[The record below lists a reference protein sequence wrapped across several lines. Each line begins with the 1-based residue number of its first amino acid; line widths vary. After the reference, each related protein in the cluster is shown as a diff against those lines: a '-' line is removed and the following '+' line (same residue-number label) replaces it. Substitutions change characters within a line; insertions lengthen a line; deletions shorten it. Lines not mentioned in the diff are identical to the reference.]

1 MLKKGAKKMK
11 KLKWGILGPGNIARD
26 FAQALNR
33 VNGEVYAVASRSKER
48 AEKFAK
54 ENNVKK
60 AYGSYDEIIKDE
72 DIDVVYIATP
82 HSNHYEY
89 IIKSLNN
96 NKHVLCEKAITVNQK
111 ELEEALKIARKKN
124 LVLEEAMTL
133 FHMPLYEKV
142 IKKINNE
149 DLGKVN
155 MVQVSF
161 GSFKEYDENNRFFNL
176 DLAGGALLD
185 IGTYALS
192 FARYFLSSMPEEILS
207 TVKKSST
214 GVDEQSGIILKTK
227 EEEMAV
233 ISLAFRSKMPKRGI
247 VSCDN
252 GFITIDNFPRAN
264 KATINYLDG
273 TVEGIECGEEE
284 KALDY
289 EVSFMESRINEN
301 KDSKSIELTY
311 DVTKIMNKLRKD
323 WEIIYPFEK

>member
-1 MLKKGAKKMK
+1 MK

-33 VNGEVYAVASRSKER
+33 VNGEVYAVASRNKER
-48 AEKFAK
+48 AEKFAR

-60 AYGSYDEIIKDE
+60 AYGSYDEIIKDK

-96 NKHVLCEKAITVNQK
+96 NKHVLCEKAITVNER
-111 ELEEALKIARKKN
+111 ELEEALKIARENN

-192 FARYFLSSMPEEILS
+192 FARYFLSSMPDEILS
-207 TVKKSST
+207 TVKKAKT
-214 GVDEQSGIILKTK
+214 GVDEESGIILKTK
-227 EEEMAV
+227 EDEIAT

-273 TVEGIECGEEE
+273 AVEVIECGEEE

-289 EVSFMESRINEN
+289 EVIFMEERIKEN
-301 KDSKSIELTY
+301 KESNSIDLTY
-311 DVTKIMNKLRKD
+311 DVTKIMNKVRKD
-323 WEIIYPFEK
+323 WGIVYPFEK

>member
-1 MLKKGAKKMK
+1 MK

-33 VNGEVYAVASRSKER
+33 VNGEVYAVASRNKER
-48 AEKFAK
+48 AEKFAR

-96 NKHVLCEKAITVNQK
+96 NKHVLCEKAITVNEK
-111 ELEEALKIARKKN
+111 ELEEALKIAREKN

-142 IKKINNE
+142 IKKINKE

-207 TVKKSST
+207 TVKKAKT

-227 EEEMAV
+227 EDEIAT

-273 TVEGIECGEEE
+273 TVEVIECGEEE

-289 EVSFMESRINEN
+289 EVIFMEEKINEN
-301 KDSKSIELTY
+301 KESNSLELTY
-311 DVTKIMNKLRKD
+311 DVTKIMNKVRKD
-323 WEIIYPFEK
+323 WGIVYPFEK

>member
-1 MLKKGAKKMK
+1 MK
-11 KLKWGILGPGNIARD
+11 KLKWGILGPGSIARD

-33 VNGEVYAVASRSKER
+33 VNGEVYAVASRNKER
-48 AEKFAK
+48 AEKFAR

-60 AYGSYDEIIKDE
+60 AYGSYDEIIKDK

-96 NKHVLCEKAITVNQK
+96 NKHVLCEKAITVNEK
-111 ELEEALKIARKKN
+111 ELEEALKIARENN

-207 TVKKSST
+207 TVKKAKT
-214 GVDEQSGIILKTK
+214 GVDEESGIILKTK
-227 EEEMAV
+227 EDEIAT

-273 TVEGIECGEEE
+273 AVEVIECGEEE

-289 EVSFMESRINEN
+289 EVIFMEEKINEN
-301 KDSKSIELTY
+301 KESNSIELTY
-311 DVTKIMNKLRKD
+311 DVTKIMNKVRKD
-323 WEIIYPFEK
+323 WGIVYPFEK

>member
-1 MLKKGAKKMK
+1 MK

-33 VNGEVYAVASRSKER
+33 VNGEVYAVASRNKER
-48 AEKFAK
+48 AEKFAR

-60 AYGSYDEIIKDE
+60 AYGSYDEIIKDK

-96 NKHVLCEKAITVNQK
+96 NKHVLCEKAITVNER
-111 ELEEALKIARKKN
+111 ELEEALKIAREKN

-142 IKKINNE
+142 IKKINKE

-192 FARYFLSSMPEEILS
+192 FVRYFLSSMPEEILS
-207 TVKKSST
+207 TVKKAKT
-214 GVDEQSGIILKTK
+214 GVDEESGIILKTK
-227 EEEMAV
+227 EDEIAT

-273 TVEGIECGEEE
+273 TVEVIECGEEE

-289 EVSFMESRINEN
+289 EVIFMEEKINEN
-301 KDSKSIELTY
+301 KESNSIELTY
-311 DVTKIMNKLRKD
+311 DVIKIMNKVRKD
-323 WEIIYPFEK
+323 WGILYPFEK

>member
-1 MLKKGAKKMK
+1 MK
-11 KLKWGILGPGNIARD
+11 KLKWGILGPGSIARD

-33 VNGEVYAVASRSKER
+33 VNGEVYAVASRNKER
-48 AEKFAK
+48 AEKFAR

-60 AYGSYDEIIKDE
+60 AYGSYDEIIKDK

-96 NKHVLCEKAITVNQK
+96 NKHVLCEKAITVNER
-111 ELEEALKIARKKN
+111 ELEEALKIAREKN

-142 IKKINNE
+142 IKKINKE

-207 TVKKSST
+207 TVKKAKT
-214 GVDEQSGIILKTK
+214 GVDEESGIILKTK
-227 EEEMAV
+227 EDEIAT

-273 TVEGIECGEEE
+273 KVEVIECGEEE

-289 EVSFMESRINEN
+289 EVIFMEEKINEN
-301 KDSKSIELTY
+301 KESNSLDLTY
-311 DVTKIMNKLRKD
+311 DVTKIMNKVRKD
-323 WEIIYPFEK
+323 WGILYPFEK

>member
-1 MLKKGAKKMK
+1 MK
-11 KLKWGILGPGNIARD
+11 KLKWGILGPGSIARD

-33 VNGEVYAVASRSKER
+33 VNGEVYAVASRNKER
-48 AEKFAK
+48 AEKFAR

-60 AYGSYDEIIKDE
+60 AYGSYDEIIKDK

-96 NKHVLCEKAITVNQK
+96 NKHVLCEKAITVNER
-111 ELEEALKIARKKN
+111 ELEEALKIARENN

-176 DLAGGALLD
+176 DLVGGALLD

-207 TVKKSST
+207 TVKKAKT
-214 GVDEQSGIILKTK
+214 GVDEESGIILKTK
-227 EEEMAV
+227 EDEVAT

-273 TVEGIECGEEE
+273 AVEVIECGEEE

-289 EVSFMESRINEN
+289 EVIFMEERIKEN
-301 KDSKSIELTY
+301 KESNSIDLTY
-311 DVTKIMNKLRKD
+311 DVTKIMNKVRKD
-323 WEIIYPFEK
+323 WGIVYPFEK

>member
-1 MLKKGAKKMK
+1 MK

-33 VNGEVYAVASRSKER
+33 VNGEVYAVASRNKER
-48 AEKFAK
+48 AEKFAR

-60 AYGSYDEIIKDE
+60 AYESYDEIIKDE
-72 DIDVVYIATP
+72 NIDVVYIATP

-96 NKHVLCEKAITVNQK
+96 NKHVLCEKAITVNER
-111 ELEEALKIARKKN
+111 ELEEALKIAREKN

-142 IKKINNE
+142 IKKINKK

-207 TVKKSST
+207 TVKKAKT
-214 GVDEQSGIILKTK
+214 GVDEESGIILKTK
-227 EEEMAV
+227 EDEIAT

-252 GFITIDNFPRAN
+252 GFITINNFPRAN
-264 KATINYLDG
+264 KATINYLG
-273 TVEGIECGEEE
+273 GAVEVIECGEEE

-289 EVSFMESRINEN
+289 EVIFMEERIKEN
-301 KDSKSIELTY
+301 KESNSIDLTY
-311 DVTKIMNKLRKD
+311 DVTKIMNKVRKD
-323 WEIIYPFEK
+323 WGILYPFEK

>member
-1 MLKKGAKKMK
+1 MK
-11 KLKWGILGPGNIARD
+11 KLKWGILGPGSIARD

-33 VNGEVYAVASRSKER
+33 VNGEVYAVASRNKER
-48 AEKFAK
+48 AEKFAR

-60 AYGSYDEIIKDE
+60 AYGSYDEIIKDK

-96 NKHVLCEKAITVNQK
+96 NKHVLCEKAITVNER
-111 ELEEALKIARKKN
+111 ELEEALKIAREKD

-142 IKKINNE
+142 IKKISKE

-207 TVKKSST
+207 TVKKAKT
-214 GVDEQSGIILKTK
+214 GVDEESGIILKTK
-227 EEEMAV
+227 EEEIAT

-273 TVEGIECGEEE
+273 KVEVIECGEEE

-289 EVSFMESRINEN
+289 EVIFMEEKINEN
-301 KDSKSIELTY
+301 KESNSLDLTY
-311 DVTKIMNKLRKD
+311 DVTKIMNKVRKD
-323 WEIIYPFEK
+323 WGILYPFEK

>member
-1 MLKKGAKKMK
+1 MK
-11 KLKWGILGPGNIARD
+11 KLKWGILGPGSIARD

-33 VNGEVYAVASRSKER
+33 VNGEVYAVASRNKER
-48 AEKFAK
+48 AEKFAR

-60 AYGSYDEIIKDE
+60 AYGSYDEIIKDK

-96 NKHVLCEKAITVNQK
+96 NKHVLCEKAITVNER
-111 ELEEALKIARKKN
+111 ELEEALKIAREKN

-142 IKKINNE
+142 IKKINKE

-185 IGTYALS
+185 IGTYAVS

-207 TVKKSST
+207 TVKKAKT
-214 GVDEQSGIILKTK
+214 GVDEKSGIILKTR
-227 EEEMAV
+227 EDEIAT

-273 TVEGIECGEEE
+273 KVEVIECGEEE

-289 EVSFMESRINEN
+289 EVIFMEEKINEN
-301 KDSKSIELTY
+301 KESNSLDLTY
-311 DVTKIMNKLRKD
+311 DVTKIMNKVRKD
-323 WEIIYPFEK
+323 WGIVYPFEK

>member
-1 MLKKGAKKMK
+1 MK

-33 VNGEVYAVASRSKER
+33 VNGEVYAVASRNKER
-48 AEKFAK
+48 AEKFAR

-60 AYGSYDEIIKDE
+60 AYGSYDEIIKDK

-96 NKHVLCEKAITVNQK
+96 NKHVLCEKAITVNER
-111 ELEEALKIARKKN
+111 ELEEALKIAREKN

-142 IKKINNE
+142 IKKINKE

-207 TVKKSST
+207 TVKKAKT
-214 GVDEQSGIILKTK
+214 GVDEKSGIILKTK
-227 EEEMAV
+227 EDEVAT

-273 TVEGIECGEEE
+273 KVEVIECGEEE

-289 EVSFMESRINEN
+289 EVIFMEERIKEN
-301 KDSKSIELTY
+301 KESNSLELTY
-311 DVTKIMNKLRKD
+311 DVTKIMNKVRKD
-323 WEIIYPFEK
+323 WGIFYPFENN

>member
-1 MLKKGAKKMK
+1 MK

-33 VNGEVYAVASRSKER
+33 VNGEVYAVASRNKER
-48 AEKFAK
+48 AEKFAR

-60 AYGSYDEIIKDE
+60 AYGSYDEIIKDK

-96 NKHVLCEKAITVNQK
+96 NKHVLCEKAITVNER
-111 ELEEALKIARKKN
+111 ELEEALKIAREKN

-207 TVKKSST
+207 TVKKAKT
-214 GVDEQSGIILKTK
+214 GVDEESGIILKTK
-227 EEEMAV
+227 EDEVAT

-273 TVEGIECGEEE
+273 AVEVIECGEEE

-289 EVSFMESRINEN
+289 EVIFMEERIKEN
-301 KDSKSIELTY
+301 KESNSIDLTY
-311 DVTKIMNKLRKD
+311 DVTKIMNKVRKD
-323 WEIIYPFEK
+323 WGIVYPFEK

>member
-1 MLKKGAKKMK
+1 MK

-33 VNGEVYAVASRSKER
+33 VNGEVYAVASRNKER
-48 AEKFAK
+48 AEKFAR

-60 AYGSYDEIIKDE
+60 AYGSYDEIIKDK

-96 NKHVLCEKAITVNQK
+96 NKHVLCEKAITVNER
-111 ELEEALKIARKKN
+111 ELEEALKIAREKN

-142 IKKINNE
+142 IKKINKE

-207 TVKKSST
+207 TVKKAKT
-214 GVDEQSGIILKTK
+214 GVDEESGIILKTK
-227 EEEMAV
+227 EDEIAT

-273 TVEGIECGEEE
+273 TVEVIECGEEE

-289 EVSFMESRINEN
+289 EVIFMEERIKEN
-301 KDSKSIELTY
+301 KESNSIELTY
-311 DVTKIMNKLRKD
+311 DVTKIMNKVRKD
-323 WEIIYPFEK
+323 WGIVYPFEK

>member
-1 MLKKGAKKMK
+1 MK

-33 VNGEVYAVASRSKER
+33 VNGEVYAVASRNKER
-48 AEKFAK
+48 AEKFAR

-60 AYGSYDEIIKDE
+60 AYGSYDEIIKDK

-96 NKHVLCEKAITVNQK
+96 NKHVLCEKAITVNEK
-111 ELEEALKIARKKN
+111 ELEEALKIAREKN

-207 TVKKSST
+207 TVKKAKT
-214 GVDEQSGIILKTK
+214 GVDEESGIILKTK
-227 EEEMAV
+227 EDEIAT
-233 ISLAFRSKMPKRGI
+233 ISLAFRSKMLKRGI

-273 TVEGIECGEEE
+273 AVEVIECGEEE

-289 EVSFMESRINEN
+289 EVIFMEERIKEN
-301 KDSKSIELTY
+301 KESNSIDLTY
-311 DVTKIMNKLRKD
+311 DVTKIMNKVRKD
-323 WEIIYPFEK
+323 WGIVYPFEK

>member
-1 MLKKGAKKMK
+1 MK

-33 VNGEVYAVASRSKER
+33 VNGEVYAVASRNKER
-48 AEKFAK
+48 AEKFAR

-60 AYGSYDEIIKDE
+60 AYGSYDEIIKDK

-96 NKHVLCEKAITVNQK
+96 NKHVLCEKAITVNER
-111 ELEEALKIARKKN
+111 ELEEALKIAREKN

-142 IKKINNE
+142 IKKINKE

-207 TVKKSST
+207 TVKKAKT
-214 GVDEQSGIILKTK
+214 GVDEKSGIILKTK
-227 EEEMAV
+227 EDEIAT

-273 TVEGIECGEEE
+273 KVEVIECGEEE

-289 EVSFMESRINEN
+289 EVIFMEERIKEN
-301 KDSKSIELTY
+301 KESNSLELTY
-311 DVTKIMNKLRKD
+311 DVTKIMNKVRKD
-323 WEIIYPFEK
+323 WGIFYPFENN

>member
-1 MLKKGAKKMK
+1 MK
-11 KLKWGILGPGNIARD
+11 KLKWGILGPGSIARD

-33 VNGEVYAVASRSKER
+33 VNGEVYAVASRNKER
-48 AEKFAK
+48 AEKFAR

-60 AYGSYDEIIKDE
+60 AYGSYDEIIKDK

-96 NKHVLCEKAITVNQK
+96 NKHVLCEKAITVNER
-111 ELEEALKIARKKN
+111 ELEEALKIARENN

-207 TVKKSST
+207 TVKKAKT
-214 GVDEQSGIILKTK
+214 GVDEESGIILKTK
-227 EEEMAV
+227 EDEVAT

-273 TVEGIECGEEE
+273 AVEVIECGEEE

-289 EVSFMESRINEN
+289 EVIFMEERIKEN
-301 KDSKSIELTY
+301 KESNSIDLTY
-311 DVTKIMNKLRKD
+311 DVTKIMNKVRKD
-323 WEIIYPFEK
+323 WGILYPFEK

>member
-1 MLKKGAKKMK
+1 MK

-33 VNGEVYAVASRSKER
+33 VNGEVYAVASRNKER
-48 AEKFAK
+48 AEKFAR

-60 AYGSYDEIIKDE
+60 AYGSYNEIIKDE
-72 DIDVVYIATP
+72 NIDVVYIATP

-96 NKHVLCEKAITVNQK
+96 NKHVLCEKAITVNER
-111 ELEEALKIARKKN
+111 ELEEALKIAREKN

-142 IKKINNE
+142 IKKINKK

-207 TVKKSST
+207 TVKKAKT
-214 GVDEQSGIILKTK
+214 GVDEESGIILKTK
-227 EEEMAV
+227 EDEIAT

-273 TVEGIECGEEE
+273 TVEVIECGEEE

-289 EVSFMESRINEN
+289 EVIFMEERIKEN
-301 KDSKSIELTY
+301 KESNSIDLTY
-311 DVTKIMNKLRKD
+311 DVTKIMNKVRKD
-323 WEIIYPFEK
+323 WGILYPFEK

>member
-1 MLKKGAKKMK
+1 MK

-33 VNGEVYAVASRSKER
+33 VNGEVYAVASRNKER
-48 AEKFAK
+48 AEKFAR

-60 AYGSYDEIIKDE
+60 AYGSYDEIIKDK

-96 NKHVLCEKAITVNQK
+96 NKHVLCEKAITVNER
-111 ELEEALKIARKKN
+111 ELEEALKIAREKN

-142 IKKINNE
+142 IKKINKE

-207 TVKKSST
+207 TVKKAKT

-227 EEEMAV
+227 EDEIAT

-273 TVEGIECGEEE
+273 TVEVIECGEEE

-289 EVSFMESRINEN
+289 EVIFMEEKIKEN
-301 KDSKSIELTY
+301 KESNSIELTY
-311 DVTKIMNKLRKD
+311 DVTKIMNKVRKD
-323 WEIIYPFEK
+323 WGIVYHFEK

>member
-1 MLKKGAKKMK
+1 MK

>member
-1 MLKKGAKKMK
+1 MK
-11 KLKWGILGPGNIARD
+11 KLKWGILGPGSIARD

-33 VNGEVYAVASRSKER
+33 VNGEVYAVASRNKER
-48 AEKFAK
+48 AEKFAR

-72 DIDVVYIATP
+72 NIDVVYIATP

-96 NKHVLCEKAITVNQK
+96 NKHVLCEKAITVNER
-111 ELEEALKIARKKN
+111 ELEEALKIAREKN

-142 IKKINNE
+142 IKKINKE

-207 TVKKSST
+207 TVKKAKT
-214 GVDEQSGIILKTK
+214 GVDEESGIILKTK
-227 EEEMAV
+227 EDEIAT

-273 TVEGIECGEEE
+273 AVEVIECGEEE

-289 EVSFMESRINEN
+289 EVIFMEERIKEN
-301 KDSKSIELTY
+301 KESNSIDLTY
-311 DVTKIMNKLRKD
+311 DVTKIMNKVRKD
-323 WEIIYPFEK
+323 WGIVYPFEK

>member
-1 MLKKGAKKMK
+1 MK

-26 FAQALNR
+26 FAKALNR
-33 VNGEVYAVASRSKER
+33 VNGEVYAVASRNKER
-48 AEKFAK
+48 AEKFAR

-60 AYGSYDEIIKDE
+60 AYGSYDEIIKDK

-96 NKHVLCEKAITVNQK
+96 NKHVLCEKAITVNER
-111 ELEEALKIARKKN
+111 ELEEALKIARENN

-155 MVQVSF
+155 IVQVSF

-207 TVKKSST
+207 TVKKAKT
-214 GVDEQSGIILKTK
+214 GVDEESGIILKTK
-227 EEEMAV
+227 EDEIAT

-273 TVEGIECGEEE
+273 AVEVIECGEEE

-289 EVSFMESRINEN
+289 EVIFMEEKINEN
-301 KDSKSIELTY
+301 KESNSIELTY
-311 DVTKIMNKLRKD
+311 DVTKIMNKVRKD
-323 WEIIYPFEK
+323 WGIVYPFEK

>member
-1 MLKKGAKKMK
+1 MK

-33 VNGEVYAVASRSKER
+33 VNGEVYAVASRNKER
-48 AEKFAK
+48 AEKFAR

-60 AYGSYDEIIKDE
+60 AYGSYDEIIKDK

-96 NKHVLCEKAITVNQK
+96 NKHVLCEKAITVNER
-111 ELEEALKIARKKN
+111 ELEEVLKIARENN

-207 TVKKSST
+207 TVKKAKT
-214 GVDEQSGIILKTK
+214 GVDEESGIILKTK
-227 EEEMAV
+227 EDEIAT

-273 TVEGIECGEEE
+273 AVEVIECGEEE

-289 EVSFMESRINEN
+289 EVIFMEEKINEN
-301 KDSKSIELTY
+301 KESNSIDLTY
-311 DVTKIMNKLRKD
+311 DVTKIMNKVRKD
-323 WEIIYPFEK
+323 WGIVYPFEK

>member
-1 MLKKGAKKMK
+1 MK

-33 VNGEVYAVASRSKER
+33 VNGEVYAVASRNKER
-48 AEKFAK
+48 AEKFAR

-60 AYGSYDEIIKDE
+60 AYGSYDEIIKDK

-89 IIKSLNN
+89 SIKSLNN
-96 NKHVLCEKAITVNQK
+96 NKHVLCEKAITVNER
-111 ELEEALKIARKKN
+111 ELEEALKIAREKN

-142 IKKINNE
+142 IKKINKE

-207 TVKKSST
+207 TVKKAKT
-214 GVDEQSGIILKTK
+214 GVDEESGIILKTK
-227 EEEMAV
+227 EDEIAT

-273 TVEGIECGEEE
+273 AVEVIECGEEE

-289 EVSFMESRINEN
+289 EVIFMEERIKEN
-301 KDSKSIELTY
+301 KESNSIDLTY
-311 DVTKIMNKLRKD
+311 YVTKIMNKVRKD
-323 WEIIYPFEK
+323 WGIVYPFEK

>member
-1 MLKKGAKKMK
+1 MK
-11 KLKWGILGPGNIARD
+11 KLKWGILGPGSIARD

-33 VNGEVYAVASRSKER
+33 VNGEVYAVASRNKER
-48 AEKFAK
+48 AEKFAR

-60 AYGSYDEIIKDE
+60 AYGSYDEIIKDK

-96 NKHVLCEKAITVNQK
+96 NKHVLCEKAITVNEK
-111 ELEEALKIARKKN
+111 ELEEALKIAREKN

-142 IKKINNE
+142 IKKISKE

-207 TVKKSST
+207 TVKKAKT
-214 GVDEQSGIILKTK
+214 GVDEESGIILKTK
-227 EEEMAV
+227 EDEIAT

-273 TVEGIECGEEE
+273 KVEVIECGEEE

-289 EVSFMESRINEN
+289 EVIFMEEKINEN
-301 KDSKSIELTY
+301 KESNSIDLTY
-311 DVTKIMNKLRKD
+311 DVTKIMNKVRKD
-323 WEIIYPFEK
+323 WGIIYPFEK

>member
-1 MLKKGAKKMK
+1 MK
-11 KLKWGILGPGNIARD
+11 KLKWGILGPGSIARD

-33 VNGEVYAVASRSKER
+33 VNGEVYAVASRNKER
-48 AEKFAK
+48 AEKFAR

-60 AYGSYDEIIKDE
+60 AYGSYDEIIKDK

-96 NKHVLCEKAITVNQK
+96 NKHVLCEKAITVNER
-111 ELEEALKIARKKN
+111 ELEEALKIARENN

-207 TVKKSST
+207 TVKKAKT
-214 GVDEQSGIILKTK
+214 GVDEESGIILKTK
-227 EEEMAV
+227 EDEIAT

-273 TVEGIECGEEE
+273 AVEVIECGEEE

-289 EVSFMESRINEN
+289 EVIFMEERIKEN
-301 KDSKSIELTY
+301 KESNSIDLTY
-311 DVTKIMNKLRKD
+311 DVTKIMNKVRKD
-323 WEIIYPFEK
+323 WGILYPFEK

>member
-1 MLKKGAKKMK
+1 MK

-33 VNGEVYAVASRSKER
+33 VNGEVYAVASRNKER
-48 AEKFAK
+48 AEKFAR

-60 AYGSYDEIIKDE
+60 AYGSYDEIIKDK

-96 NKHVLCEKAITVNQK
+96 NKHVLCEKAITVNER
-111 ELEEALKIARKKN
+111 ELEEALKIAREKN

-155 MVQVSF
+155 IVQVSF

-207 TVKKSST
+207 TVKKAKT
-214 GVDEQSGIILKTK
+214 GVDEESGIILKTK
-227 EEEMAV
+227 EDEIAT

-273 TVEGIECGEEE
+273 TVEVIECGEEE

-289 EVSFMESRINEN
+289 EVIFMEEKINEN
-301 KDSKSIELTY
+301 KESNSIELTY
-311 DVTKIMNKLRKD
+311 DVTKIMNKVRKD
-323 WEIIYPFEK
+323 WGILYPFEK

>member
-1 MLKKGAKKMK
+1 MK

-33 VNGEVYAVASRSKER
+33 VNGEVYAVASRNKER
-48 AEKFAK
+48 AEQFAR

-60 AYGSYDEIIKDE
+60 AYGSYDEIIKDK

-96 NKHVLCEKAITVNQK
+96 NKHVLCEKAITVNEK
-111 ELEEALKIARKKN
+111 ELEEALKIAREKN

-142 IKKINNE
+142 IKKINKE

-207 TVKKSST
+207 TVKKAKT

-227 EEEMAV
+227 EYEIAT

-273 TVEGIECGEEE
+273 TVEVIECGEEE

-289 EVSFMESRINEN
+289 EVSFMEEKINEN
-301 KDSKSIELTY
+301 KESNSLELTY
-311 DVTKIMNKLRKD
+311 DVTKIMNKVRKD
-323 WEIIYPFEK
+323 WGILYPFEK

>member
-1 MLKKGAKKMK
+1 MK

-33 VNGEVYAVASRSKER
+33 VNGEVYAVASRNKER
-48 AEKFAK
+48 AEKFAR

-60 AYGSYDEIIKDE
+60 AYGSYDEIIKDK

-96 NKHVLCEKAITVNQK
+96 NKHVLCEKAITVNER
-111 ELEEALKIARKKN
+111 ELEEALKIAREKN

-142 IKKINNE
+142 IKKINKE

-192 FARYFLSSMPEEILS
+192 FARYFLSSMPDEILS
-207 TVKKSST
+207 TVKKAKT
-214 GVDEQSGIILKTK
+214 GVDEESGIILKTK
-227 EEEMAV
+227 EDEIAT

-273 TVEGIECGEEE
+273 AVEVIECGEEE

-289 EVSFMESRINEN
+289 EVIFMEERIKEN
-301 KDSKSIELTY
+301 KESNSIELTY
-311 DVTKIMNKLRKD
+311 DVTKIMNKVRKD
-323 WEIIYPFEK
+323 WGIVYPFEK

>member
-1 MLKKGAKKMK
+1 MK

-33 VNGEVYAVASRSKER
+33 VNGEVYAVASRNKER
-48 AEKFAK
+48 AEKFAR

-60 AYGSYDEIIKDE
+60 AYGSYDEIIKDK

-96 NKHVLCEKAITVNQK
+96 NKHVLCEKAITVNEK
-111 ELEEALKIARKKN
+111 ELEEALKIAREKN

-142 IKKINNE
+142 IKKISKE

-207 TVKKSST
+207 TVKKAKT
-214 GVDEQSGIILKTK
+214 GVDEESGIILKTK
-227 EEEMAV
+227 EDEIAT

-273 TVEGIECGEEE
+273 KVEVIECGEEE

-289 EVSFMESRINEN
+289 EVIFMEEKINEN
-301 KDSKSIELTY
+301 KESNSIDLTY
-311 DVTKIMNKLRKD
+311 DVTKIMNKVRKD
-323 WEIIYPFEK
+323 WGILYPFENN

>member
-1 MLKKGAKKMK
+1 MK
-11 KLKWGILGPGNIARD
+11 KLKWGILGPGSIARD
-26 FAQALNR
+26 FAQALNM
-33 VNGEVYAVASRSKER
+33 VNGEVYAVASRNKER
-48 AEKFAK
+48 AEKFAR

-60 AYGSYDEIIKDE
+60 AYGSYDEIIKDK

-96 NKHVLCEKAITVNQK
+96 NKHVLCEKAITVNER
-111 ELEEALKIARKKN
+111 ELEEALKIARENN

-207 TVKKSST
+207 TVKKAKT
-214 GVDEQSGIILKTK
+214 GVDEESGIILKTK
-227 EEEMAV
+227 EDEVAT

-273 TVEGIECGEEE
+273 AVEVIECGEEE

-289 EVSFMESRINEN
+289 EVIFMEERIKEN
-301 KDSKSIELTY
+301 KESNSIDLTY
-311 DVTKIMNKLRKD
+311 DVTKIMNKVRKD
-323 WEIIYPFEK
+323 WGIVYPFEK

>member
-1 MLKKGAKKMK
+1 MK
-11 KLKWGILGPGNIARD
+11 KLKWGILGPGSIARD

-33 VNGEVYAVASRSKER
+33 VNGEVYAVASRNKER
-48 AEKFAK
+48 AEKFAR

-60 AYGSYDEIIKDE
+60 AYGSYDEIIKDN

-96 NKHVLCEKAITVNQK
+96 NKHVLCEKAITVNER
-111 ELEEALKIARKKN
+111 ELEEALKIAREKN

-142 IKKINNE
+142 IKKINKE

-207 TVKKSST
+207 TVKKAKT
-214 GVDEQSGIILKTK
+214 GVDEESGIILKTK
-227 EEEMAV
+227 EDEIAT

-273 TVEGIECGEEE
+273 AVEVIECGEEE

-289 EVSFMESRINEN
+289 EVIFMEEGIKEN
-301 KDSKSIELTY
+301 KESNSIDLTY
-311 DVTKIMNKLRKD
+311 DVTKIMNKVRKD
-323 WEIIYPFEK
+323 WGIVYPFEK

>member
-1 MLKKGAKKMK
+1 MK

-33 VNGEVYAVASRSKER
+33 VNGEVYAVASRNKER
-48 AEKFAK
+48 AEKFAR

-60 AYGSYDEIIKDE
+60 AYGSYDEIIKDK

-96 NKHVLCEKAITVNQK
+96 NKHVLCEKAITVNER
-111 ELEEALKIARKKN
+111 ELKEALKIAREKN

-142 IKKINNE
+142 IKKINKE

-207 TVKKSST
+207 TVKKAKT
-214 GVDEQSGIILKTK
+214 GVDEESGIILKTK
-227 EEEMAV
+227 EDEIAT

-273 TVEGIECGEEE
+273 TVEVIECGEEE

-289 EVSFMESRINEN
+289 EVIFMEERIKEN
-301 KDSKSIELTY
+301 KESNSLELTY
-311 DVTKIMNKLRKD
+311 DVTKIMNKVRKD
-323 WEIIYPFEK
+323 WGIVYPFEK

>member
-1 MLKKGAKKMK
+1 MK

-33 VNGEVYAVASRSKER
+33 VNGEVYAVASRNKER
-48 AEKFAK
+48 AEKFAR

-60 AYGSYDEIIKDE
+60 AYGSYDEIIKDK

-96 NKHVLCEKAITVNQK
+96 NKHVLCEKAITVNER
-111 ELEEALKIARKKN
+111 ELEEALKIAREKN

-142 IKKINNE
+142 IKKINKE

-192 FARYFLSSMPEEILS
+192 FVRYFLSSMPEEILS
-207 TVKKSST
+207 TVKKAKT
-214 GVDEQSGIILKTK
+214 GVDEESGIILKTK
-227 EEEMAV
+227 EDEIAT

-273 TVEGIECGEEE
+273 TVEVIECGEEE

-289 EVSFMESRINEN
+289 EVIFMEERIKEN
-301 KDSKSIELTY
+301 KESNSIDLTY
-311 DVTKIMNKLRKD
+311 DVTKIMNKVRKD
-323 WEIIYPFEK
+323 WGIVYPFEK

>member
-1 MLKKGAKKMK
+1 MK
-11 KLKWGILGPGNIARD
+11 KLKWGILGPGSIARD

-33 VNGEVYAVASRSKER
+33 VNGEVYAVASRNKER
-48 AEKFAK
+48 AEKFAR

-60 AYGSYDEIIKDE
+60 AYGSYDEIIKDK

-96 NKHVLCEKAITVNQK
+96 NKHVLCEKAITVNER
-111 ELEEALKIARKKN
+111 ELEEALKIAREKN

-142 IKKINNE
+142 IKKINKE

-185 IGTYALS
+185 IGTYAVS

-207 TVKKSST
+207 TVKKAKT
-214 GVDEQSGIILKTK
+214 GVDEKSGIILKTR
-227 EEEMAV
+227 EDEIAT

-273 TVEGIECGEEE
+273 AVEVIKCGEEE

-289 EVSFMESRINEN
+289 EVIFMEERIKEN
-301 KDSKSIELTY
+301 KESNSIDLTY
-311 DVTKIMNKLRKD
+311 DVTKIMNKVRKD
-323 WEIIYPFEK
+323 WGIVYPFEK

>member
-1 MLKKGAKKMK
+1 MK

-26 FAQALNR
+26 FAKALNR
-33 VNGEVYAVASRSKER
+33 VNGEVYAVASRNKER
-48 AEKFAK
+48 AEKFAR

-60 AYGSYDEIIKDE
+60 AYGSYDEIIKDK

-96 NKHVLCEKAITVNQK
+96 NKHVLCEKAITVNER
-111 ELEEALKIARKKN
+111 ELEEALKIARENN

-155 MVQVSF
+155 IVQVSF

-207 TVKKSST
+207 TVKKAKT
-214 GVDEQSGIILKTK
+214 GVDEESGIILKTK
-227 EEEMAV
+227 EDEIAT

-273 TVEGIECGEEE
+273 AVEVIECGEEE

-289 EVSFMESRINEN
+289 EVIFMEEKINEN
-301 KDSKSIELTY
+301 KESNSIELTY
-311 DVTKIMNKLRKD
+311 DVTKIMNKVRKD
-323 WEIIYPFEK
+323 WGIVYPFENN

>member
-1 MLKKGAKKMK
+1 MK
-11 KLKWGILGPGNIARD
+11 KLKWGILGPGSIARD

-33 VNGEVYAVASRSKER
+33 VNGEVYAVASRNKER
-48 AEKFAK
+48 AEKFAR

-60 AYGSYDEIIKDE
+60 AYGSYDEIIKDK

-96 NKHVLCEKAITVNQK
+96 NKHVLCEKAITVNEK
-111 ELEEALKIARKKN
+111 ELEEALKIAREKD

-142 IKKINNE
+142 IKKINKE
-149 DLGKVN
+149 YLGKVN

-207 TVKKSST
+207 TVKKAKT
-214 GVDEQSGIILKTK
+214 GVDEESGIILKTK
-227 EEEMAV
+227 EDEIAT

-273 TVEGIECGEEE
+273 KVEVIECGEEE

-289 EVSFMESRINEN
+289 EVIFMEEKINEN
-301 KDSKSIELTY
+301 KESNSIDLTY
-311 DVTKIMNKLRKD
+311 DVTKIMNKVRKD
-323 WEIIYPFEK
+323 WGILYPFEK

>member
-1 MLKKGAKKMK
+1 MK

-33 VNGEVYAVASRSKER
+33 VNGEVYAVASRNKER
-48 AEKFAK
+48 AEKFAR

-60 AYGSYDEIIKDE
+60 AYGSYDEIIKDK

-96 NKHVLCEKAITVNQK
+96 NKHVLCEKAITVNER
-111 ELEEALKIARKKN
+111 ELEEALKIARENN

-155 MVQVSF
+155 IVQVSF

-207 TVKKSST
+207 TVKKAKT
-214 GVDEQSGIILKTK
+214 GVDEESGIILKTK
-227 EEEMAV
+227 EDEIAT

-273 TVEGIECGEEE
+273 AVEVIECGEEE

-289 EVSFMESRINEN
+289 EVIFMEERIKEN
-301 KDSKSIELTY
+301 KESNSIDLTY
-311 DVTKIMNKLRKD
+311 DVTKIMNKVRKD
-323 WEIIYPFEK
+323 WGIVYPFEK

>member
-1 MLKKGAKKMK
+1 MK
-11 KLKWGILGPGNIARD
+11 KLKWGILGPGSIARD

-33 VNGEVYAVASRSKER
+33 VNGEVYAVASRNKER
-48 AEKFAK
+48 AEKFAR

-60 AYGSYDEIIKDE
+60 AYGSYDEIIKDK

-96 NKHVLCEKAITVNQK
+96 NKHVLCEKAITVNER
-111 ELEEALKIARKKN
+111 ELEEALKIARENN

-207 TVKKSST
+207 TVKKAKT
-214 GVDEQSGIILKTK
+214 GVDEESGIILKTR
-227 EEEMAV
+227 EDEIAT

-273 TVEGIECGEEE
+273 KVEVIECGEEE

-289 EVSFMESRINEN
+289 EVIFMEERINEN
-301 KDSKSIELTY
+301 KESNSLDLTY
-311 DVTKIMNKLRKD
+311 DVTKIMNKVRKD
-323 WEIIYPFEK
+323 WGILYPFEK